1 MHLSPNDIQDR
12 PVTDLSVGQQQRV
25 AVARALIGR
34 PPLII
39 ADEPTSALDT
49 DTRQAF
55 LKLLFNEV
63 QAAGSSLLFVS
74 HDMIG
79 IAWKSLCNRW
89 PTALLAMLAIAM
101 SVALILTVEKVRR
114 DARNSFT
121 QTISGTD
128 LIVGARSGA
137 VQLLL
142 YSVFRVGNATNNIS
156 WESVEHIQ
164 QRSAVDWTIPI
175 SLGDS
180 HRGFRV
186 LGTNHDYFKIYR
198 YGQKQLLEF
207 SQGEPFDDVF
217 DAVIGSQVAAE
228 LEYKI
233 NDSIVV
239 AHGTGNAGLVQHDN
253 QPFRVSGIL
262 KPTGTPVDRAVHVS
276 LQGIEAMHVDWRNG
290 AAVKGEGTPAEAIRQ
305 MDLEQEPLL
314 AVLPGVALQQLWEL
328 VGVAEKALLIVSIC
342 VVVAGLVNLVSVL
355 LAGLNERRREMAVLR
370 SAGARPVHV
379 FLLLCIESTVLTLAG
394 IVTGLL
400 LHYVLTS
407 LGAIYI
413 QEKFGL
419 AIGISWPGTTELKVL
434 STIAVAGLFAGTL
447 PALQAYRKSL
457 SDGLAQKL

>member
-1 MHLSPNDIQDR
+1 
-12 PVTDLSVGQQQRV
+12 
-25 AVARALIGR
+25 
-34 PPLII
+34 
-39 ADEPTSALDT
+39 
-49 DTRQAF
+49 
-55 LKLLFNEV
+55 
-63 QAAGSSLLFVS
+63 
-74 HDMIG
+74 MIG

-89 PTALLAMLAIAM
+89 PTAVLAMIAIAM

-121 QTISGTD
+121 QTVSGTD

-164 QRSAVDWTIPI
+164 QRANVDWTIPI

-186 LGTNHDYFKIYR
+186 LGTNHDYFTHYR
-198 YGQKQLLEF
+198 YGQKRALEF
-207 SQGEPFDDVF
+207 AQGERFDDVF

-228 LEYKI
+228 LGYQL
-233 NDSIVV
+233 NDSMVV
-239 AHGTGNAGLVQHDN
+239 AHGTGNAELVKHDN

-262 KPTGTPVDRAVHVS
+262 EPTGTPVDQAVHVS
-276 LQGIEAMHVDWRNG
+276 LQGIEAMHIDWRNG
-290 AAVKGEGTPAEAIRQ
+290 TNVKGEGTSPEVIREMNLQ
-305 MDLEQEPLL
+305 PSAVTALLVGLKSRATVFREQRSINTYREEPLL
-314 AVLPGVALQQLWEL
+314 AVLPGVALTQLWSL
-328 VGVAEKALLIVSIC
+328 VSVAEKALLIVSLC
-342 VVVAGLVNLVSVL
+342 VVIAGLVNLVSVL

-370 SAGARPVHV
+370 SAGARPGHV
-379 FLLLCIESTVLTLAG
+379 FLLLCIESTVLTIGG
-394 IVTGLL
+394 IAAGLL
-400 LHYVLTS
+400 LHYLLTS

-413 QEKFGL
+413 QQRFGL
-419 AIGISWPGTTELKVL
+419 DIGLSLPGTTDLKIL